1 MKLNSMA
8 FTLIDLVLILQG
20 SGVGLVLFVFNALD
34 LHPIYPTNLML
45 KYADDTYLII
55 PSSNS
60 HLIPEELAHVG
71 NWASEHNLKLN
82 VEKSVEVIVHRSQ
95 KRNFVCPKPTIN
107 IARKSHITILGVV
120 ISNDLKFDKHI
131 DNIPQKTSK
140 TLFALKVLRAHGM
153 SDLNLWNVTKAIL
166 IPQITCAL
174 CSIYMVGVCWC
185 CPHSQL

>member
-1 MKLNSMA
+1 MADFPLPDNVYNWLLEFLSDRLHETKFNGLHSHRLSINSS
-8 FTLIDLVLILQG
+8 IIQG
-20 SGVGLVLFVFNALD
+20 SGVGPVLFVFNAYD
-34 LHPIYPTNLML
+34 LHPVYPTNLML

-82 VEKSVEVIVHRSQ
+82 VEKSVEVIVHRPQ

-107 IARKSHITILGVV
+107 IARKSHITVLGVV

-131 DNIPQKTSK
+131 DNILQKTSK
-140 TLFALKVLRAHGM
+140 NTVCFKSFASTWYVWFEFMERH
-153 SDLNLWNVTKAIL
+153 
-166 IPQITCAL
+166 
-174 CSIYMVGVCWC
+174 
-185 CPHSQL
+185 